1 MRLVIKSDE
10 SRFDDST
17 AEPSEPPS
25 EPLSGAGGPWGPFDG
40 DGPSVV
46 ERFRALQSK
55 LIFYFERRHCFDPE
69 ELADE
74 TLERVMRKLCEG
86 TEVLD
91 LTHYSYG
98 VARNVFYEYLRKEKA
113 KHKYSDEQRRRPEA
127 AAGDDEEA
135 ETRERRLR
143 CLEGCMARLK
153 ERERWLMFEYYK
165 YKGQRKVLHKQKL
178 AEHLN
183 ISREALTLRIFHL
196 KRRLK
201 TCIED
206 CLGND

>member
-1 MRLVIKSDE
+1 MAD
-10 SRFDDST
+10 T
-17 AEPSEPPS
+17 SEPPS
-25 EPLSGAGGPWGPFDG
+25 DAGGPWRAFDG

-46 ERFRALQSK
+46 DRFRDLQSK

-91 LTHYSYG
+91 LTSYSYG
-98 VARNVFYEYLRKEKA
+98 VARNVFYEYLRRERA
-113 KHKYSDEQRRRPEA
+113 KHKYSEEQRHRPEA
-127 AAGDDEEA
+127 AVGADDEAEA
-135 ETRERRLR
+135 RERRLR

-153 ERERWLMFEYYK
+153 KREHWLLFEYYR
-165 YKGQRKVLHKQKL
+165 YKGQRKVSHKQKL
-178 AEHLN
+178 AEQLN

-201 TCIED
+201 ACIQD
-206 CLGND
+206 CLEND